1 MPDYIDNAQDHTV
14 RLTDDALRRATQAA
28 HEAHYQTLIWVDDT
42 RDAQMHVFI
51 GTYKDRLEYMDTHG
65 IGKLPFAFM
74 YTAEGR
80 QFVGGNNANLR
91 GILEQRAQLA

>member
-1 MPDYIDNAQDHTV
+1 
-14 RLTDDALRRATQAA
+14 
-28 HEAHYQTLIWVDDT
+28 
-42 RDAQMHVFI
+42 MHVFI